1 VPPLGDEVGMM
12 GGRQRSAVEG
22 GSLLGD
28 GRLDGADGRW
38 RGKESVDVWSGGRS
52 PRRRWRRCTLP
63 GDMRGE
69 GREPAMN
76 MNTMK
81 NDDNHK
87 HEQIDDYIQ

>member
-1 VPPLGDEVGMM
+1 MM

-22 GSLLGD
+22 GSPLGD

-38 RGKESVDVWSGGRS
+38 RG
-52 PRRRWRRCTLP
+52 CTLP